1 MEPMTSQP
9 SAPRPPLPQPPS
21 PPRPA
26 RARNAAA
33 TRGAI
38 LTAASRQFARESY
51 ENVGLREIGR
61 EAGVDPALICRYFGS
76 KEGLFREVLHADH
89 DESLLEG
96 VDAAGLPARLAS
108 LIVEECEDQEDP
120 EQRAAKMERL
130 FIVLRSA
137 SSPHASAIA
146 SEAVSEDF
154 IAPIVGRLEGED
166 ARLRAS
172 LALSV
177 LIGSVIVR
185 NMMSLSS
192 LGEIDQDRVRA
203 RLTSLLEKALED
215 A

>member
-1 MEPMTSQP
+1 MKIMTS
-9 SAPRPPLPQPPS
+9 PPS
-21 PPRPA
+21 SPARPA

-33 TRGAI
+33 TRSAI

-89 DESLLEG
+89 DESLLDG
-96 VDAAGLPARLAS
+96 VDAALLPARLAA
-108 LIVEECEDQEDP
+108 LILGECEDQAGP

-146 SEAVSEDF
+146 AETVSDDF
-154 IAPIVGRLEGED
+154 IAPIVDRLEGEE

-185 NMMSLSS
+185 NMMSLSPP
-192 LGEIDQDRVRA
+192 GEIDRDRVRA
-203 RLTSLLEKALED
+203 RLTALLDKALTG

>member
-1 MEPMTSQP
+1 MASPLH
-9 SAPRPPLPQPPS
+9 SASAVRS
-21 PPRPA
+21 P

-33 TRGAI
+33 TRSAI
-38 LTAASRQFARESY
+38 LAAACRQFARESY

-76 KEGLFREVLHADH
+76 KEALFREVLHADH
-89 DESLLEG
+89 DESLLDG

-108 LIVEECEDQEDP
+108 LIVDECEDEADP

-130 FIVLRSA
+130 LIILRSA
-137 SSPHASAIA
+137 SSPNASVIA
-146 SEAVSEDF
+146 SEAINEDF
-154 IAPIVGRLEGED
+154 IAPLVARLDGEE

-192 LGEIDQDRVRA
+192 MCEVDQESART
-203 RLTSLLEKALED
+203 RLTALLEKAL
-215 A
+215 APA